1 MRKDESITYC
11 AYCKEEIRDEACVV
25 RGEDVYHVDC
35 YNQMNCFLDEFG
47 DVVPYYEEET
57 DE

>member
-1 MRKDESITYC
+1 MRNGESTIYC
-11 AYCKEEIRDEACVV
+11 AYCKEEIKDEACVV

-47 DVVPYYEEET
+47 NIVPYYEEE
-57 DE
+57 D